1 MTNVNELT
9 ETKQK
14 NQAVRKELL
23 EAKKLYKSKEYE
35 KALEL
40 YESHYL
46 EHPELLNNWDKI
58 FYSWSIYQL
67 HIKNYEN
74 ESELFE
80 YAELITELI
89 PQGDLN
95 KAPVCAYTLSVFK
108 VLNCLKDNNDWEYMI
123 YWLDKLNPDLLD
135 EKQGHDQDIVFASNR
150 EKYFNFASKA
160 YLECGDYEDCIEVSK
175 KALESLTDFTNNS
188 NVWYNWRIA
197 KSLKVLNRNEEAL
210 DYLKE
215 VSKVK
220 RDWFVQK
227 EIAENY
233 YILNDVENAKDYIT
247 NAVLTNDPDL
257 IKVNLYYLIYKIL
270 KDDDP
275 ELALLHARYFVAI
288 KLESD
293 ALIPDEIDEL
303 LIDENDLDIKSLKR
317 QIKDYWTD
325 YKFSGQ
331 ELQYG
336 TITKVFEHG
345 KSGFITSVDDESLYF
360 KAFDFKDNR
369 DFMKVGQYVSFYTQ
383 KGFDKSKNR
392 ETINAVNIKRSD

>member
-9 ETKQK
+9 VTKQK

-23 EAKKLYKSKEYE
+23 EAKKLYKSREYE

-46 EHPELLNNWDKI
+46 EHPELLNGWDKI

-67 HIKNYEN
+67 HIKNYKN

-135 EKQGHDQDIVFASNR
+135 EKQGHGQDIVFASNR

-188 NVWYNWRIA
+188 DVWYNWRIA

-210 DYLKE
+210 DCLKE

-220 RDWFVQK
+220 GDWFVQK

-233 YILNDVENAKDYIT
+233 YILNDVESAKDYIT

-293 ALIPDEIDEL
+293 APIPDEIEEL
-303 LIDENDLDIKSLKR
+303 LIDEDDLNIRSLKH

-345 KSGFITSVDDESLYF
+345 KSGFIKSVDDESLYF

-369 DFMKVGQYVSFYTQ
+369 DFMKVGEYVCFYTQ

-392 ETINAVNIKRSD
+392 ETTNAVNIKRSD

>member
-9 ETKQK
+9 VTKQK

-23 EAKKLYKSKEYE
+23 EAKKLYKSREYE

-46 EHPELLNNWDKI
+46 EHPELLNGWDKI

-135 EKQGHDQDIVFASNR
+135 EKQGHGQDMVFASNR

-188 NVWYNWRIA
+188 DVWYNWRIA

-210 DYLKE
+210 DCLKE

-233 YILNDVENAKDYIT
+233 YILNDVESAKDYIT

-293 ALIPDEIDEL
+293 APIPDEIEEL
-303 LIDENDLDIKSLKR
+303 LIDEDNLNIRSLKH

-369 DFMKVGQYVSFYTQ
+369 DFMKVGEYVCFYTQ

-392 ETINAVNIKRSD
+392 KTTNAVNIKRSD